1 MAWLLG
7 NDQSPGSGHA
17 ASAVAPSTAR
27 HGRSSSTTSFNAS
40 LTAYATTVPAPISTA
55 PATAPGSLR
64 RRAVQQTPS
73 SSRPRTISVA
83 SEDSS
88 RRCPS
93 HPGASPT
100 ASVSERYA
108 ETDAP
113 SVTSVGPGRPRPPGD
128 SIPIP
133 AVAVAGSAA
142 APNSLSGQWC

>member
-17 ASAVAPSTAR
+17 ARAAAPSTAR

-40 LTAYATTVPAPISTA
+40 LTAYATTVPTPISRV

-64 RRAVQQTPS
+64 RTAVQQTPS
-73 SSRPRTISVA
+73 SSSPRTISVA
-83 SEDSS
+83 SEHSS
-88 RRCPS
+88 RRCPT
-93 HPGASPT
+93 HPGAPPT

-108 ETDAP
+108 ETDGP
-113 SVTSVGPGRPRPPGD
+113 SVTSTGPGLPRPPGD

-133 AVAVAGSAA
+133 AAAVAASAA
-142 APNSLSGQWC
+142 APNSRSGQWC